1 MTSYVRVAALTDIET
16 KNKYKVKNA
25 AGQQIFF
32 AGEESG
38 FCTRQICGSRRG
50 FTMHIVDNFGQVR
63 ATSCE
68 SAFANDATNSLSAL
82 VVQI

>member
-1 MTSYVRVAALTDIET
+1 MFHDVICIRVAALTDIET

-63 ATSCE
+63 ACGLLRV
-68 SAFANDATNSLSAL
+68 DLRW
-82 VVQI
+82 